1 MKKKILF
8 PTDFSPAAKS
18 AFNYTIELAKELG
31 TTIDLMSI
39 YHLPVADA
47 SSVHPGQIDRM
58 LRDKKQQVANN
69 MAEFIKGPYQE
80 YIGKTRID
88 YGVFVSAEITE
99 AAQDNNYGLIVMGM
113 KGEHNRM
120 EKIMGSTTS
129 HVMMHAPCPVLA
141 IPENALFSEI
151 KNIAYATDF
160 YPNDDLAVSQL
171 SDLAEA
177 LKASVHFVH
186 VTKQEVEAP
195 SELQLAHN
203 KDTFDGFSIVTSDSV
218 QEGINEFIQEKDID
232 VLALFIPRRRLWER
246 LFHTS
251 FSKRMTL
258 SSKVPLLT
266 FHI

>member
-8 PTDFSPAAKS
+8 PTDFSEAAKS
-18 AFNYTIELAKELG
+18 AFAYTVELAKELG
-31 TTIDLMSI
+31 ATIDVMSI

-47 SSVHPGQIDRM
+47 SSVPPDQIERM

-99 AAQDNNYGLIVMGM
+99 AAQDNDYSLIVMGM
-113 KGEHNRM
+113 KGEHNTI
-120 EKIMGSTTS
+120 EKLMGGTTS

-141 IPENALFSEI
+141 IPENAVFGEI
-151 KNIAYATDF
+151 KHIAYATDF
-160 YPNDDLAVSQL
+160 YPNDDLAINQL
-171 SDLAEA
+171 TDLAEA
-177 LKASVHFVH
+177 LEASVHFVH
-186 VTKQEVEAP
+186 VTKQEIEAP
-195 SELQLAHN
+195 SDLQLAN
-203 KDTFDGFSIVTSDSV
+203 AKGTFDGFSIVTSDSI
-218 QEGINEFIQEKDID
+218 QEGLDEFIKEKDID

-246 LFHTS
+246 LFHAS

-258 SSKVPLLT
+258 NTKIPLLT
-266 FHI
+266 FHV

>member
-8 PTDFSPAAKS
+8 PTDFSPAAKN
-18 AFNYTIELAKELG
+18 AFTYAIELAKELG
-31 TTIDLMSI
+31 MTIDLMSI

-47 SSVHPGQIDRM
+47 SSVPPDQIDRM

-69 MAEFIKGPYQE
+69 MGEFIKGPYQE
-80 YIGKTRID
+80 YISKTRID

-99 AAQDNNYGLIVMGM
+99 AAQDNDYGLIVMGM
-113 KGEHNRM
+113 QGEHNRM
-120 EKIMGSTTS
+120 EKMMGSTTS

-141 IPENALFSEI
+141 IPENAVFSGI

-160 YPNDDLAVSQL
+160 YPNDDMAINQL

-177 LKASVHFVH
+177 LHASVHFVH

-195 SELQLAHN
+195 SDLQLAN
-203 KDTFDGFSIVTSDSV
+203 AKGTFDGFSIVTNDSV
-218 QEGINEFIQEKDID
+218 QEGLDEFIQEKDID

-251 FSKRMTL
+251 FSKRMTMNT
-258 SSKVPLLT
+258 KIPLLT